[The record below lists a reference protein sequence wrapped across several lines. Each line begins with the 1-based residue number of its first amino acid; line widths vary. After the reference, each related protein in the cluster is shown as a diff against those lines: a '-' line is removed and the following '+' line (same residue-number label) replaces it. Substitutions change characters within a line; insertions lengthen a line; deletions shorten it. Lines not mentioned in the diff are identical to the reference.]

1 MSDGSTGVVVVYV
14 TAPLA
19 EAPPLARALV
29 EQRLAACVSVVP
41 EVRSVYRWEGAV
53 HEDTEALLLI
63 KTTADGLP
71 ALLAGVRR
79 LHTYSTPEI
88 IALPV
93 VAGDPAYLA
102 WVVSGVGA

>member
-14 TAPLA
+14 TAPVA
-19 EAPPLARALV
+19 EAPRLARALV
-29 EQRLAACVSVVP
+29 EARLAACVNVVP

-53 HEDTEALLLI
+53 HDEAEALLVI
-63 KTTADGLP
+63 KTTHAGLP
-71 ALLAGVRR
+71 ALQDGVRR
-79 LHTYSTPEI
+79 LHSYSTPEI

-102 WVVSGVGA
+102 WVAAGVGA